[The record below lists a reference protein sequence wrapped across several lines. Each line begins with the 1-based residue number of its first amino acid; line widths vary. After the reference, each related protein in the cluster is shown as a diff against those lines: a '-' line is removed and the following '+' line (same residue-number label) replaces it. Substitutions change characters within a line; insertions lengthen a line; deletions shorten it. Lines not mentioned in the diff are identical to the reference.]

1 MKRAL
6 VALPLLAFGEMAAAA
21 APCTGPFDAAAVVR
35 CALGQSPDIQIAR
48 QELRALAGRHI
59 TAETRL
65 PANPVLSV
73 SGALRRAPV
82 AEGGRSY
89 VNWYLTL
96 SQEVEVA
103 GQRAGRIAVAD
114 GDSAAALR
122 RLAVAQQVVA
132 AAALGVY
139 FDLLAGAQAVALAQ
153 ELDQTMGRFVELA
166 EGRRREQ
173 LISPVDADLARAEQI
188 RVALVRGAVER
199 GYALAQVTL
208 ATLLGRDP
216 GVAVELHGD
225 LDPRGLGPEPEAL
238 ATPRPMPREE
248 LIARALA
255 LRGEIASAEIER
267 QVTTRRIALLRRE
280 RVPSLTV
287 SIYAQRDGLDEQVY
301 GAGLA
306 YPLPLPWPA
315 GRVRTGE
322 IAEAHA
328 RAEQAET
335 ALERVRRQVRQEVVL
350 AVAEEQSYAAAL
362 TQFSPEFL
370 ARVRSDLTVLGEGL
384 AAGQLSVRDALLTQR
399 ALIEALQA
407 HLEAR
412 RAYAH
417 AWVELRRAAGL
428 PLPGVIP

>member
-6 VALPLLAFGEMAAAA
+6 AALPLLALGEMASAATCA
-21 APCTGPFDAAAVVR
+21 GPLDAAAVVR

-48 QELRALAGRHI
+48 QELRALAGQHV
-59 TAETRL
+59 TVETRL

-73 SGALRRAPV
+73 SGAVRRAPV

-89 VNWYLTL
+89 LNWYLTL

-103 GQRAGRIAVAD
+103 GQREGRVAVAE
-114 GDSAAALR
+114 GETAAALR
-122 RLAVAQQVVA
+122 RLAVAEQGVA
-132 AAALGVY
+132 AAALGAY
-139 FDLLAGAQAVALAQ
+139 FDLLAGAQAVALAR

-173 LISPVDADLARAEQI
+173 LISPVDADLARAERT
-188 RVALVRGAVER
+188 RVALARGAVER

-216 GVAVELHGD
+216 GVAVELRGD
-225 LDPRGLGPEPEAL
+225 LDPRGLGPESGPL
-238 ATPRPMPREE
+238 AAPTEE
-248 LIARALA
+248 FIARALA
-255 LRGEIASAEIER
+255 LRGEIASAEIEG
-267 QVTTRRIALLRRE
+267 QVATRRVALLRRE

-350 AVAEEQSYAAAL
+350 AVAEEKSYAAAL
-362 TQFSPEFL
+362 TLFSPEFL
-370 ARVRSDLTVLGEGL
+370 DRVRSDLIVLGEGL
-384 AAGQLSVRDALLTQR
+384 AAGQLSVRDALLAQR
-399 ALIEALQA
+399 TLIEALQA

>member
-1 MKRAL
+1 MNRILA
-6 VALPLLAFGEMAAAA
+6 ALPLLAFGEMAAAD
-21 APCTGPFDAAAVVR
+21 PCAGPFDAAAVVR
-35 CALGQSPDIQIAR
+35 CVLGKSPDIQIAR
-48 QELRALAGRHI
+48 QELRALAGRHV

-73 SGALRRAPV
+73 SGAVRRAP
-82 AEGGRSY
+82 APEGGRLY
-89 VNWYLTL
+89 LNWYLNL

-103 GQRAGRIAVAD
+103 GQREGRIAVAE
-114 GDSAAALR
+114 GETAAAQR
-122 RLAVAQQVVA
+122 HLAVAEQAVA

-139 FDLLAGAQAVALAQ
+139 FDLLAGAQAVALAR
-153 ELDQTMGRFVELA
+153 ELDQIMDRFVELA
-166 EGRRREQ
+166 EGRLREQ
-173 LISPVDADLARAEQI
+173 LISSVDADLARAERI

-208 ATLLGRDP
+208 ATLLGQEAR
-216 GVAVELHGD
+216 GGVELRGD
-225 LDPRGLGPEPEAL
+225 LDPRGLEPEPGPRA
-238 ATPRPMPREE
+238 RPMEE
-248 LIARALA
+248 LIVRALA
-255 LRGEIASAEIER
+255 LRGEIAAAEIER
-267 QVTTRRIALLRRE
+267 QVAARRIALLRRE

-335 ALERVRRQVRQEVVL
+335 ALERVRRQVRREVVF
-350 AVAEEQSYAAAL
+350 AVADEQSHAVAL
-362 TQFSPEFL
+362 TLFSPEFL
-370 ARVRSDLTVLGEGL
+370 GRVRSDLTVLGEGL

-412 RAYAH
+412 RVYAH